1 MKHII
6 KSIVYVIFI
15 LSLFACSKVKE
26 SNFYLLEYQPSVP
39 EELKEHDQYPYFV
52 QVKEFSINRA
62 YDNSRIVIRS
72 SAHKILYD
80 RYSLWALR
88 PQQSFAD
95 LLIQHINRLQLFTS
109 CQKRFLHKK
118 PDFLIQ
124 GQIKKIEK
132 YENPDITRADL
143 QFKIEM
149 YDLETDEVVLCKE
162 FTSYKKLYT
171 SNMSYFAKSL
181 SEQLHES
188 NEEFILMMMDY
199 FEDKSKD

>member
-1 MKHII
+1 M
-6 KSIVYVIFI
+6 
-15 LSLFACSKVKE
+15 LFACSKLKE
-26 SNFYLLEYQPSVP
+26 SNFYVLEYQPSVP
-39 EELKEHDQYPYFV
+39 AELKEHEQFPYRL
-52 QVKEFSINRA
+52 QVKEFTINRA
-62 YDNSRIVIRS
+62 YDNSRIVIRP

-95 LLIQHINRLQLFTS
+95 LLIQHINRLQLFNS

-118 PDFLIQ
+118 PDYLIQ

-149 YDLETDEVVLCKE
+149 YDLETDKVVLCKE

-171 SNMSYFAKSL
+171 SNMSYFVKSL
-181 SEQLHES
+181 SEQLKES
-188 NEEFILMMMDY
+188 YEEFVLMMIDY
-199 FEDKSKD
+199 FDQKSKE